1 MTERKRQWEAREA
14 LKAINHKLAFVTSDN
29 PAAAVRFTEENF
41 CAKRH
46 DATTIKN
53 NIDDLSKLKVK
64 IDELNAKGTKDDNA
78 LFDSN
83 GGYIR
88 SGHKFSHDINA
99 REEFLESLKSIKKTV
114 GETMELLEKA
124 RDKVASIFSLKQ
136 GNAPKRKS
144 QMRQQNRHKSEK
156 RIRLRYK
163 ENEEA
168 IQRKILQIQE
178 DTELTLDKDFVI
190 DHDILIT
197 DAIATLKVHE
207 MCYLSSISNNI
218 PSTTQAVQ
226 TIRASLSKPCFRK
239 LVWID
244 ASVLCET
251 NPWR

>member
-1 MTERKRQWEAREA
+1 
-14 LKAINHKLAFVTSDN
+14 
-29 PAAAVRFTEENF
+29 
-41 CAKRH
+41 
-46 DATTIKN
+46 
-53 NIDDLSKLKVK
+53 
-64 IDELNAKGTKDDNA
+64 
-78 LFDSN
+78 
-83 GGYIR
+83 
-88 SGHKFSHDINA
+88 
-99 REEFLESLKSIKKTV
+99 
-114 GETMELLEKA
+114 
-124 RDKVASIFSLKQ
+124 
-136 GNAPKRKS
+136 
-144 QMRQQNRHKSEK
+144 MRLQNRHKSEK

-190 DHDILIT
+190 DHDIT

-244 ASVLCET
+244 ASVPCET

>member
-14 LKAINHKLAFVTSDN
+14 LKAINHKLAFVTSHN
-29 PAAAVRFTEENF
+29 PAAAVRFTEGNF

-83 GGYIR
+83 GRYIR
-88 SGHKFSHDINA
+88 SGHKFSHDING
-99 REEFLESLKSIKKTV
+99 REEFLEFEINQKDCWRNHGAV
-114 GETMELLEKA
+114 GEGSRQSGVHFL
-124 RDKVASIFSLKQ
+124 ILKQ

-178 DTELTLDKDFVI
+178 DTELTLEKYFVI
-190 DHDILIT
+190 DHET
-197 DAIATLKVHE
+197 GK
-207 MCYLSSISNNI
+207 
-218 PSTTQAVQ
+218 
-226 TIRASLSKPCFRK
+226 RA
-239 LVWID
+239 
-244 ASVLCET
+244 
-251 NPWR
+251 

>member
-1 MTERKRQWEAREA
+1 MIMHCSIQTDGILDLATNLVMISMRE
-14 LKAINHKLAFVTSDN
+14 K
-29 PAAAVRFTEENF
+29 NF
-41 CAKRH
+41 W
-46 DATTIKN
+46 
-53 NIDDLSKLKVK
+53 
-64 IDELNAKGTKDDNA
+64 
-78 LFDSN
+78 
-83 GGYIR
+83 
-88 SGHKFSHDINA
+88 
-99 REEFLESLKSIKKTV
+99 SLKSIKKTV

-136 GNAPKRKS
+136 GNEPKRKS
-144 QMRQQNRHKSEK
+144 QMRLQNRHKSEK

-226 TIRASLSKPCFRK
+226 TIRASLSEPCFRK

-244 ASVLCET
+244 ASVPCET

>member
-29 PAAAVRFTEENF
+29 PAAAVRFPEENF

-46 DATTIKN
+46 DATTIKK

-83 GGYIR
+83 GRYIR

-99 REEFLESLKSIKKTV
+99 REEFLEFEINQKDCWRNHGAV
-114 GETMELLEKA
+114 GEGSRQSGVHFL
-124 RDKVASIFSLKQ
+124 ILKQ

-156 RIRLRYK
+156 RIRLRYT

-190 DHDILIT
+190 DHDIT

-244 ASVLCET
+244 ASVPCET

>member
-14 LKAINHKLAFVTSDN
+14 LKAINHELAFVTSDN

-83 GGYIR
+83 GRYIR
-88 SGHKFSHDINA
+88 SGHKFSHDING
-99 REEFLESLKSIKKTV
+99 REEFLEFEINQKDCWRNHGAVREGSRQSGVHFLI
-114 GETMELLEKA
+114 
-124 RDKVASIFSLKQ
+124 LKQ

-156 RIRLRYK
+156 RIRLCYK
-163 ENEEA
+163 ENEEE

-178 DTELTLDKDFVI
+178 DTELTLEKYFVI
-190 DHDILIT
+190 DHET
-197 DAIATLKVHE
+197 GK
-207 MCYLSSISNNI
+207 
-218 PSTTQAVQ
+218 
-226 TIRASLSKPCFRK
+226 RA
-239 LVWID
+239 
-244 ASVLCET
+244 
-251 NPWR
+251 

>member
-41 CAKRH
+41 SAKRH

-53 NIDDLSKLKVK
+53 NIDGLSKRVK

-83 GGYIR
+83 GRYIR
-88 SGHKFSHDINA
+88 SGHKFSHDING
-99 REEFLESLKSIKKTV
+99 REEFLESVKSIKKTV

-207 MCYLSSISNNI
+207 MCYLSSISNKHPIVHSSCPNNQSQ
-218 PSTTQAVQ
+218 P
-226 TIRASLSKPCFRK
+226 FRT
-239 LVWID
+239 LLPEVGLD
-244 ASVLCET
+244 
-251 NPWR
+251 

>member
-83 GGYIR
+83 GRYIR
-88 SGHKFSHDINA
+88 SGHKFSHDING
-99 REEFLESLKSIKKTV
+99 REEFLEFEINQKDCWRNHGAV
-114 GETMELLEKA
+114 GEGSRQSGVHFL
-124 RDKVASIFSLKQ
+124 ILKQ

-190 DHDILIT
+190 DHDIT

-244 ASVLCET
+244 ASVPCET